1 MEKLYTPLTDS
12 ELDTLDGFL
21 AAPVREDTA
30 MDVATLEGF
39 LVALTIGPETVLPS
53 NWLPWV
59 WDLYGGEVEVQFEDQ
74 DEANRIMQLVMRF
87 YNQLVQAF
95 TDDPQRFEP
104 IYWRSAIWGATEWC
118 EGFLLGTRLSRE
130 AWAPLMVGHPD
141 WFTPFMRLGT
151 DEGLAITN
159 KEEDAEH
166 WMNEV
171 EPALL
176 QLHDFWLERRQ
187 LSPPRDPVVRN
198 SPKVG
203 RNAPCPCGSGKK
215 YKKCCGSGSQI
226 LH

>member
-1 MEKLYTPLTDS
+1 
-12 ELDTLDGFL
+12 
-21 AAPVREDTA
+21 
-30 MDVATLEGF
+30 
-39 LVALTIGPETVLPS
+39 
-53 NWLPWV
+53 
-59 WDLYGGEVEVQFEDQ
+59 
-74 DEANRIMQLVMRF
+74 
-87 YNQLVQAF
+87 
-95 TDDPQRFEP
+95 
-104 IYWRSAIWGATEWC
+104 
-118 EGFLLGTRLSRE
+118 
-130 AWAPLMVGHPD
+130 
-141 WFTPFMRLGT
+141 MRLGT

-176 QLHDFWLERRQ
+176 QLHEFRLERRQ